1 MKINVASIWNHHHPN
16 LMNNGTAKIGPNGH
30 FVPSK
35 QKFPQRLAH
44 PADDVMAKPR
54 DPSVEAVHRNIPKKK
69 DFCHLILEKR

>member
-35 QKFPQRLAH
+35 QKLPNVLHTLLMTSRPNHVTL
-44 PADDVMAKPR
+44 
-54 DPSVEAVHRNIPKKK
+54 
-69 DFCHLILEKR
+69 L